1 MPLKVNKDDVVSKF
15 GLTKT
20 QVSKIERYVLEM
32 FEFNKHTNIVGR
44 STLENVWER
53 HIADS
58 LQLSLFISQKKFKVF
73 DLGTGGGLPGIPL
86 SVLGYDNVFMIDSVG
101 KKIDFVRGVI
111 KLLSLS
117 AKTQKKRI
125 EQLNIGKADLIVSR
139 ALAPLNKLLS
149 YSLLHSNKNT
159 TSLFLKGRNVYNE
172 IDMAKENYNFNYK
185 VFKSVSSEEGCVLR
199 IKNLKAKKQW
209 QKQSL

>member
-1 MPLKVNKDDVVSKF
+1 MNKEDVVTRF
-15 GLTKT
+15 GLTKM
-20 QVSKIERYVLEM
+20 QIKKIERFVLEI
-32 FEFNKHTNIVGR
+32 FEFNKHTNIVGK

-58 LQLSLFISQKKFKVF
+58 LQLSFFISKKKSKIF

-86 SVLGYDNVFMIDSVG
+86 CVLGYSNVFMVDSVG
-101 KKIDFVRGVI
+101 KKINFVRDII

-125 EQLNIGKADLIVSR
+125 EKLDIGKADLIVSR

-159 TSLFLKGRNVYNE
+159 TSLFLKGRNVYKE
-172 IDMAKENYNFNYK
+172 IEMAKESFYFNYEI
-185 VFKSVSSEEGCVLR
+185 FKSVSSEEGCVLK
-199 IKNLKAKKQW
+199 ITNPKAKKT
-209 QKQSL
+209 

>member
-1 MPLKVNKDDVVSKF
+1 MNKDDVVSKF
-15 GLTKT
+15 RLTKT
-20 QVSKIERYVLEM
+20 QVSKIERYVSEM

-86 SVLGYDNVFMIDSVG
+86 SVLGYDNIFMVDSVG

-172 IDMAKENYNFNYK
+172 IEMAKKKFNFGFET
-185 VFKSVSSEEGCVLR
+185 FKSISSEEGCVLK
-199 IKNLKAKKQW
+199 IKNLKIKKQ
-209 QKQSL
+209 

>member
-1 MPLKVNKDDVVSKF
+1 VNKERVINKF
-15 GLTKT
+15 GLTNIQTK
-20 QVSKIERYVLEM
+20 KIERFILEIL
-32 FEFNKHTNIVGR
+32 EFNKHTNIVGK
-44 STLENVWER
+44 STLENIWER

-58 LQLSLFISQKKFKVF
+58 LQLSLFFSKKNSKIF

-86 SVLGYDNVFMIDSVG
+86 SIVGYSNVFMVDSVG

-125 EQLNIGKADLIVSR
+125 EKLNIGKADLIVSR

-172 IDMAKENYNFNYK
+172 IEMAKKNFHFNFQT
-185 VFKSVSSEEGCVLR
+185 FKSISSKEGCVLK
-199 IKNLKAKKQW
+199 IKNIRTKK
-209 QKQSL
+209 KDD

>member
-1 MPLKVNKDDVVSKF
+1 MNKDDVVSKF

-58 LQLSLFISQKKFKVF
+58 LQLSLSISKKKFKIF

-86 SVLGYDNVFMIDSVG
+86 SVLGHDNVFMVDSVG

-111 KLLSLS
+111 KLL
-117 AKTQKKRI
+117 
-125 EQLNIGKADLIVSR
+125 
-139 ALAPLNKLLS
+139 
-149 YSLLHSNKNT
+149 
-159 TSLFLKGRNVYNE
+159 
-172 IDMAKENYNFNYK
+172 
-185 VFKSVSSEEGCVLR
+185 
-199 IKNLKAKKQW
+199 
-209 QKQSL
+209 

>member
-1 MPLKVNKDDVVSKF
+1 LKKAEVINRFK
-15 GLTKT
+15 LTKT
-20 QVSKIERYVLEM
+20 QTKKIERFVLEM
-32 FEFNKHTNIVGR
+32 FEFNKHTNIVGK
-44 STLENVWER
+44 STLENVWGR

-58 LQLSLFISQKKFKVF
+58 LQLSLFISKKKSKIF

-86 SVLGYDNVFMIDSVG
+86 SILGYSNIFMVDSVG
-101 KKIDFVRGVI
+101 KKIDFVRDVI

-125 EQLNIGKADLIVSR
+125 EKLNIGKADLIISR

-172 IDMAKENYNFNYK
+172 IEMAKKKFNFNFET
-185 VFKSVSSEEGCVLR
+185 FKSITSEEGCVLK
-199 IKNLKAKKQW
+199 IKNIKTKK
-209 QKQSL
+209 KDD

>member
-1 MPLKVNKDDVVSKF
+1 MNKDDVVSKF

-44 STLENVWER
+44 STLEYVWER

-58 LQLSLFISQKKFKVF
+58 LQLSPFISQKKFKVF

-86 SVLGYDNVFMIDSVG
+86 SVIGYDNVFMVDSVG
-101 KKIDFVRGVI
+101 KKIDFVKDVI
-111 KLLSLS
+111 NLLSLS

-125 EQLNIGKADLIVSR
+125 EKLDIGKADLIVSR
-139 ALAPLNKLLS
+139 ALAPLNQMIS

-159 TSLFLKGRNVYNE
+159 TSLFLKGRNVYKE
-172 IDMAKENYNFNYK
+172 IEMAKKKFDFNFEA
-185 VFKSVSSEEGCVLR
+185 FKSITSEEGRVLK
-199 IKNLKAKKQW
+199 IKNIKTKNKDD
-209 QKQSL
+209 

>member
-1 MPLKVNKDDVVSKF
+1 MNKDDVVSKF
-15 GLTKT
+15 GLTRT

-58 LQLSLFISQKKFKVF
+58 LQLSLFISKKKFKIF

-86 SVLGYDNVFMIDSVG
+86 SVLGHDNVFMVDSVG

-172 IDMAKENYNFNYK
+172 IEMAKKNFYFNFQI
-185 VFKSVSSEEGCVLR
+185 FKSISSKEGCVLK
-199 IKNLKAKKQW
+199 IKNIKTKK
-209 QKQSL
+209 KDD

>member
-1 MPLKVNKDDVVSKF
+1 MNKEDVISRF
-15 GLTKT
+15 DLTKT
-20 QVSKIERYVLEM
+20 QIKKIERFVLEM
-32 FEFNKHTNIVGR
+32 LEFNKHTNIVGK

-58 LQLSLFISQKKFKVF
+58 LQLSLFISKKKSKIF

-86 SVLGYDNVFMIDSVG
+86 SVLGYNNVFMIDSVG

-125 EQLNIGKADLIVSR
+125 EKLEIGKADLIVSR

-159 TSLFLKGRNVYNE
+159 TSLFLKGRNAYNE
-172 IDMAKENYNFNYK
+172 IEIAKKNFNFSLET
-185 VFKSVSSEEGCVLR
+185 FKSISSKDGCVLK
-199 IKNLKAKKQW
+199 IKNLKTIRKND
-209 QKQSL
+209 

>member
-1 MPLKVNKDDVVSKF
+1 MVIKRF
-15 GLTKT
+15 ALTKT
-20 QVSKIERYVLEM
+20 QTKKIERFVFEI
-32 FEFNKHTNIVGR
+32 FEFNKHTNIVGK
-44 STLENVWER
+44 STLENIWER

-58 LQLSLFISQKKFKVF
+58 LQLSFFISEKKTKIF

-86 SVLGYDNVFMIDSVG
+86 SILGYSNIFMIDSVG

-111 KLLSLS
+111 KTLSLS

-125 EQLNIGKADLIVSR
+125 EKLNIGKADLVISR

-172 IDMAKENYNFNYK
+172 VEMAKKKFNFNFK
-185 VFKSVSSEEGCVLR
+185 VLKSISSDEGCVLK
-199 IKNLKAKKQW
+199 IKNIKIKK
-209 QKQSL
+209 KDD

>member
-1 MPLKVNKDDVVSKF
+1 MNKDDVVSKF

-58 LQLSLFISQKKFKVF
+58 LQLSLFISKKKFKIF

-86 SVLGYDNVFMIDSVG
+86 SVLGYDNVYMVDSVG

-172 IDMAKENYNFNYK
+172 IEMAKKKFNFNFK
-185 VFKSVSSEEGCVLR
+185 TFKSISSDEGCVLK
-199 IKNLKAKKQW
+199 IKNLKTIRKND
-209 QKQSL
+209 

>member
-1 MPLKVNKDDVVSKF
+1 MNKDDVVSKF

-58 LQLSLFISQKKFKVF
+58 LQLSFFISQKKFKVF

-86 SVLGYDNVFMIDSVG
+86 SVLGYDNVFMVDSVG

-172 IDMAKENYNFNYK
+172 IEMAKKKFYFNFE
-185 VFKSVSSEEGCVLR
+185 VFKSISSEEGCVLK
-199 IKNLKAKKQW
+199 IKNIKIKRKDD
-209 QKQSL
+209 

>member
-1 MPLKVNKDDVVSKF
+1 MNKEDIISRF
-15 GLTKT
+15 GLTNIQT
-20 QVSKIERYVLEM
+20 NKIEKFILEM
-32 FEFNKHTNIVGR
+32 FKFNKHTNIVGK

-58 LQLSLFISQKKFKVF
+58 LQLSFYIAKKKSKVF
-73 DLGTGGGLPGIPL
+73 DLGTGGGLPGVPL
-86 SVLGYDNVFMIDSVG
+86 SILGYSNIFMVDSVG

-125 EQLNIGKADLIVSR
+125 EKLDIGKADLIVSR
-139 ALAPLNKLLS
+139 ALAPLSKLLS

-172 IDMAKENYNFNYK
+172 IEMAKKKFYFNFE
-185 VFKSVSSEEGCVLR
+185 VFKSISSEEGCVLK
-199 IKNLKAKKQW
+199 IKNIKIKRKDD
-209 QKQSL
+209 

>member
-1 MPLKVNKDDVVSKF
+1 MNKDDVVSKF

-44 STLENVWER
+44 STLESVWER

-58 LQLSLFISQKKFKVF
+58 LQLSFFISQKKFKVF

-86 SVLGYDNVFMIDSVG
+86 SVLGYDNVFMVDSVG

-172 IDMAKENYNFNYK
+172 IEMAKKNFYFNFEA
-185 VFKSVSSEEGCVLR
+185 FKSISSEEGCVLK
-199 IKNLKAKKQW
+199 IKNIKFKN
-209 QKQSL
+209 

>member
-1 MPLKVNKDDVVSKF
+1 MNKVDVIKRF

-20 QVSKIERYVLEM
+20 QTSKIERFVLEM
-32 FEFNKHTNIVGR
+32 FKFNKHTNIVGR

-58 LQLSLFISQKKFKVF
+58 LQLSFFIPQKKSKVF

-86 SVLGYDNVFMIDSVG
+86 SVVGYDNVFMVDSVG
-101 KKIDFVRGVI
+101 KKIEFVKGVI

-125 EQLNIGKADLIVSR
+125 EILDIGKADLIVSR

-149 YSLLHSNKNT
+149 YALLHSNKNT

-172 IDMAKENYNFNYK
+172 IEMAKKNFYFNFEA
-185 VFKSVSSEEGCVLR
+185 FKSISSEEGCVLK
-199 IKNLKAKKQW
+199 IKNIKIKKR
-209 QKQSL
+209 

>member
-1 MPLKVNKDDVVSKF
+1 MNKEDVISRF
-15 GLTKT
+15 GLTYIQTNKME
-20 QVSKIERYVLEM
+20 KFILEM
-32 FEFNKHTNIVGR
+32 FKLNKHTNIVGK
-44 STLENVWER
+44 STLENIWER

-58 LQLSLFISQKKFKVF
+58 LQLSFYISKKKSKVF
-73 DLGTGGGLPGIPL
+73 DLGTGGGFPGVPL
-86 SVLGYDNVFMIDSVG
+86 SILGYSNIFMVDSVG

-125 EQLNIGKADLIVSR
+125 EKLDIGKADLIVSR
-139 ALAPLNKLLS
+139 ALAPLSKLLS

-172 IDMAKENYNFNYK
+172 IEMAKKKFYFNFE
-185 VFKSVSSEEGCVLR
+185 VFKSISSEEGCVLK
-199 IKNLKAKKQW
+199 IKNIKIKRKDD
-209 QKQSL
+209 

>member
-1 MPLKVNKDDVVSKF
+1 MNKSQVITSF
-15 GLTKT
+15 GLTKNQT
-20 QVSKIERYVLEM
+20 KKIERFVLEI
-32 FEFNKHTNIVGR
+32 FEFNQHTNIVGK
-44 STLENVWER
+44 STLENIWER

-58 LQLSLFISQKKFKVF
+58 LQLSLFGFKKKSKIF

-86 SVLGYDNVFMIDSVG
+86 SIIGYSNIFMVDSVG

-125 EQLNIGKADLIVSR
+125 EKLDIGKADLIVSR

-172 IDMAKENYNFNYK
+172 IEMAKKKFNFNFET
-185 VFKSVSSEEGCVLR
+185 FKSISSEDGCVLKINN
-199 IKNLKAKKQW
+199 IKIKK
-209 QKQSL
+209 KND

>member
-1 MPLKVNKDDVVSKF
+1 MNKEEVISRF

-20 QVSKIERYVLEM
+20 QIKKIERFVLEI
-32 FEFNKHTNIVGR
+32 FKFNSHTNIVGK
-44 STLENVWER
+44 STLKNVWER

-58 LQLSLFISQKKFKVF
+58 LQLSLFIAKKKTKIF

-86 SVLGYDNVFMIDSVG
+86 SIIGYSNVFMIDSVG

-125 EQLNIGKADLIVSR
+125 QTLDIGKADLIVSR

-172 IDMAKENYNFNYK
+172 IEMAKKNFNFNLET
-185 VFKSVSSEEGCVLR
+185 FKSISSEEGRVLK
-199 IKNLKAKKQW
+199 IKNLKIKK
-209 QKQSL
+209 

>member
-1 MPLKVNKDDVVSKF
+1 VNKGDVINKF
-15 GLTKT
+15 ELTKT
-20 QVSKIERYVLEM
+20 QTNKIERFVLEI
-32 FEFNKHTNIVGR
+32 FEFNKHTNIIGK
-44 STLENVWER
+44 STLENIWER

-58 LQLSLFISQKKFKVF
+58 LQLSFFISQKKSKVF

-101 KKIDFVRGVI
+101 KKIDFVRNII

-125 EQLNIGKADLIVSR
+125 EKLDIGKADLIVSR

-172 IDMAKENYNFNYK
+172 IEMAKKNFYFNFET
-185 VFKSVSSEEGCVLR
+185 FKSISSEEGCILK
-199 IKNLKAKKQW
+199 IKNIKTKRKDD
-209 QKQSL
+209 

>member
-1 MPLKVNKDDVVSKF
+1 MNKEGVINKF
-15 GLTKT
+15 GLTKNEIT
-20 QVSKIERYVLEM
+20 KIERFVLEI
-32 FEFNKHTNIVGR
+32 FEFNKHTNIVGK
-44 STLENVWER
+44 STLENIWER

-58 LQLSLFISQKKFKVF
+58 LQLSLFVYEKNSKIF

-86 SVLGYDNVFMIDSVG
+86 SILGYKNIFMVDSVG

-125 EQLNIGKADLIVSR
+125 EKLNIGKADLIVSR

-149 YSLLHSNKNT
+149 YSLLHSKKNT

-172 IDMAKENYNFNYK
+172 IEMAKKKFNFSFEA
-185 VFKSVSSEEGCVLR
+185 FKSISSEEGCILK
-199 IKNLKAKKQW
+199 IKNIKIKNKDD
-209 QKQSL
+209 

>member
-1 MPLKVNKDDVVSKF
+1 MNKADVISRF
-15 GLTKT
+15 DLTKT
-20 QVSKIERYVLEM
+20 QIKKIERFVLEM
-32 FEFNKHTNIVGR
+32 FEFNKHTNIVGK

-58 LQLSLFISQKKFKVF
+58 LQLSLFISKKKSKIF

-86 SVLGYDNVFMIDSVG
+86 SVLGYNNVFMIDSVG

-125 EQLNIGKADLIVSR
+125 EKLEIGKADLIVSR

-159 TSLFLKGRNVYNE
+159 TSLFLKGRNAYNE
-172 IDMAKENYNFNYK
+172 IEMAKKNFNFSLET
-185 VFKSVSSEEGCVLR
+185 FKSISSKDGCVLK
-199 IKNLKAKKQW
+199 IKNLKTIRKND
-209 QKQSL
+209 

>member
-1 MPLKVNKDDVVSKF
+1 MNKDDVVSKF

-20 QVSKIERYVLEM
+20 QVSKIERYVLEV

-58 LQLSLFISQKKFKVF
+58 LQLSLFISKKKFKIF

-86 SVLGYDNVFMIDSVG
+86 SVLGYDNVFMVDSVG

-125 EQLNIGKADLIVSR
+125 EKLNIGKADLIVSR

-172 IDMAKENYNFNYK
+172 IEMAKKNFHFNFK
-185 VFKSVSSEEGCVLR
+185 AFKSISSKEGCVLK
-199 IKNLKAKKQW
+199 IKNIRTKK
-209 QKQSL
+209 KDD

>member
-1 MPLKVNKDDVVSKF
+1 MNKDDVVSKF

-86 SVLGYDNVFMIDSVG
+86 SVLGYDNVFMVDSVG

-172 IDMAKENYNFNYK
+172 IEMAKKNFY
-185 VFKSVSSEEGCVLR
+185 FSFQTFRSISSLDGCVLK
-199 IKNLKAKKQW
+199 IKNIKTKK
-209 QKQSL
+209 KDD

>member
-1 MPLKVNKDDVVSKF
+1 MNKEDIISRF
-15 GLTKT
+15 GLTNIQT
-20 QVSKIERYVLEM
+20 NKIEKFILEM
-32 FEFNKHTNIVGR
+32 FKFNKHTNIVGK

-58 LQLSLFISQKKFKVF
+58 LQFSFYISKKKSKVF

-86 SVLGYDNVFMIDSVG
+86 SILGYRNIFMVDSVG
-101 KKIDFVRGVI
+101 KKIDFVRSVI

-125 EQLNIGKADLIVSR
+125 EKLNIGKADLIVSR
-139 ALAPLNKLLS
+139 ALAPLSKLLS

-172 IDMAKENYNFNYK
+172 IEMAKKKFYFNFE
-185 VFKSVSSEEGCVLR
+185 VFKSISSEEGCVLK
-199 IKNLKAKKQW
+199 IKNIKIKRKDD
-209 QKQSL
+209 

>member
-1 MPLKVNKDDVVSKF
+1 MNKVDVIKRF

-20 QVSKIERYVLEM
+20 QTSKIERFVLEM

-58 LQLSLFISQKKFKVF
+58 LQLSFFIPQKKSKVF

-86 SVLGYDNVFMIDSVG
+86 SVVGYDNVFMVDSVG
-101 KKIDFVRGVI
+101 KKIEFVKGVI

-125 EQLNIGKADLIVSR
+125 EILDIGKADLIVSR

-149 YSLLHSNKNT
+149 YALLHSNKNT

-172 IDMAKENYNFNYK
+172 IEMAKKNFYFNFEA
-185 VFKSVSSEEGCVLR
+185 FKSISSEEGCVLK
-199 IKNLKAKKQW
+199 IKNIKIKKR
-209 QKQSL
+209 